1 MFSMVLWKKG
11 KEPGMGAHSGSAK
24 TCVCVGGGVLRQKD
38 HKLKVSL
45 GYTARPSEKEQKN

>member
-1 MFSMVLWKKG
+1 
-11 KEPGMGAHSGSAK
+11 MGAHSGSAK
-24 TCVCVGGGVLRQKD
+24 TCVCVGGVLRQKD